1 MSDERPVNL
10 NLFKFRFPLAAL
22 VSITHR
28 VTGVGLFVAV
38 GFMLYALEGAL
49 SSPAGF
55 AESRELMSTP
65 VARFITFGILALL
78 GYHLVAGIKHLLL
91 DFHIGDSLAGGRI
104 AAQLTVALG
113 VIVVALA
120 GVWVYGY

>member
-1 MSDERPVNL
+1 
-10 NLFKFRFPLAAL
+10 
-22 VSITHR
+22 
-28 VTGVGLFVAV
+28 
-38 GFMLYALEGAL
+38 MLYALEGAL